1 MRTLTIYVFDELSDE
16 AKAQAIESVRE
27 QLKENGHDQFAFN
40 WAIDDCALFEPAHKE
55 MEELLGPDYY
65 ERNRTSDGKYGQF
78 VFKNNRK
85 GIDWDE
91 HWELAAIAEALE
103 ITNVPMFL
111 TWLGIP
117 ERLHGYVYYE
127 IVDSNSQ
134 TRTFI
139 ELSHDLLPDNPMCE
153 TFAQLFD
160 AATRKF
166 DAHISEISR
175 RIAQGMEDYYSDEEI
190 EEKIEEGNYE
200 FNQNGTI
207 FE

>member
-1 MRTLTIYVFDELSDE
+1 MRTLTIYTFDELSDE

-27 QLKENGHDQFAFN
+27 QLKENGHDQFAFS
-40 WAIDDCALFEPAHKE
+40 WAIDDCSLFEPAHKE
-55 MEELLGPDYY
+55 MEEILGEDYY

-91 HWELAAIAEALE
+91 DWQLASIAKALE

-127 IVDSNSQ
+127 MEDSG
-134 TRTFI
+134 TRTRLY
-139 ELSHDLLPDNPMCE
+139 LSHDLLPDNPMRE
-153 TFAQLFD
+153 TFVQLFD
-160 AATRKF
+160 IATKRF
-166 DAHISEISR
+166 DAHISEISH
-175 RIAQGMEDYYSDEEI
+175 RIAQGMEDYYNDEEI
-190 EEKIEEGNYE
+190 EEKIGDGDYE
-200 FNQNGTI
+200 FNEDGTI